1 MSKLTFSNPYNPS
14 EPNFKNLANT
24 PATIKQLMESED
36 KPMGRVYLRDT
47 GATCIDVSGVAVE
60 RVKRYSIMDFNKG
73 KSLLESAL
81 MDISGAT
88 PGTDDVRCAKVT
100 IKEKDIGNDSERENT
115 QYVSLS
121 EIVEARPRIF
131 KNNKK
136 PVFVAEGTEGT
147 EGFTPFDKMDI
158 GQQVFLGSAT
168 VLALYVYF
176 KLVRD

>member
-14 EPNFKNLANT
+14 EPDFRNLAKT

-60 RVKRYSIMDFNKG
+60 RVKRYSIMDFNQG
-73 KSLLESAL
+73 KTLLESAL

-88 PGTDDVRCAKVT
+88 PGADDVRCAKVT
-100 IKEKDIGNDSERENT
+100 IKEKDIGKDSERENT

-136 PVFVAEGTEGT
+136 PVFVQEGT
-147 EGFTPFDKMDI
+147 EGFTSFENMDI